1 MCGCDDSQKIQK
13 SFITHLELQSW
24 RRNYSKAA
32 MYEPMNTDPRGYMQ
46 MGIIVVGG
54 VIRQVSM
61 VKGKYISC
69 NEGQKNS
76 NFFYAF
82 DLFK

>member
-1 MCGCDDSQKIQK
+1 
-13 SFITHLELQSW
+13 
-24 RRNYSKAA
+24 

-69 NEGQKNS
+69 NEAQKFRKFLLTYSYCYYPRMMN
-76 NFFYAF
+76 NWCITDIKYVLDAY
-82 DLFK
+82 